1 MKFGHLFEFHKIP
14 DWYTEY
20 VQYRELKLRID
31 EFKAMKKA
39 GLVKELKGFYMI
51 NKKGKIYCLDLSK
64 DLNKKVA
71 RRRKISPSRLLLSS
85 EEPIVE
91 QYTDMQRIKQSPS
104 SY

>member
-71 RRRKISPSRLLLSS
+71 RRRKISPSR
-85 EEPIVE
+85 
-91 QYTDMQRIKQSPS
+91 
-104 SY
+104 